1 MRKNNKR
8 SKTLTTTH
16 TDMQD
21 ILSQENNNE
30 TNTQNQTNQQ
40 HSRNE
45 STNFFDS
52 RGFSSELLSKTKIKF
67 FNNETN
73 PYSKIKKSVTSSY
86 LPKINSSASTMQKPN
101 KANIILIKNNQNQS
115 MINKN
120 GFRMSS
126 DAVLKRKINENALSQ
141 TKNINQVNLLQK
153 QSQLI
158 KKKNN
163 NNNNNNS
170 IHDNHV
176 IQRRNKKMA
185 TTQLIS
191 RNNTQQIVVVLNPH
205 SPLKNGHV
213 LIKNRSS
220 ADILESSRQHF
231 LSGEK
236 IHGNNSEKDI
246 HKKRAK
252 AYRQEYGDDIDCLP
266 SKNAAISQRGLDENR
281 QLKQNQDSYVLIEN
295 IFGLINFS
303 IFGVF
308 DGHGSNGHLV
318 SQFIKRRAEKYFSE
332 PTTYS
337 QKPHKTFTYEKI
349 LHYLKKN
356 NFEIITKFNEIVHN
370 ELEQDKIDINFSG
383 STCVI
388 VFYIRDILIV
398 SNCGDSR
405 AILVKDK
412 QKSKSKHHSHS
423 KYHYSAIQLSKDHKP
438 ELPLE
443 KERIESSGGAISQY
457 KEDNGEY
464 DGPMRVWVKGKDYPG
479 IATSRSIGDA
489 IAKKVGVVYEP
500 DIEMYEIDE
509 HVKYLVVAS
518 DGVWEFLSNK
528 DVMKIIKPYFKTGDV
543 EGACDEVVNKSIEK
557 WEKEEYGRDDITV
570 VVSFLGSPT
579 KTKGDIQVNK
589 LN

>member
-16 TDMQD
+16 TDMQNM
-21 ILSQENNNE
+21 LSQENNNE
-30 TNTQNQTNQQ
+30 TNTQNQTDQQ

-73 PYSKIKKSVTSSY
+73 PYSKTKKSATSSY
-86 LPKINSSASTMQKPN
+86 LPKINSNASSMQKPN

-126 DAVLKRKINENALSQ
+126 DAVLKRKINENASSQ

-158 KKKNN
+158 KS
-163 NNNNNNS
+163 NNNNNS

-191 RNNTQQIVVVLNPH
+191 RNNTKQIVVVLNPH

-213 LIKNRSS
+213 FIKNRSS
-220 ADILESSRQHF
+220 ADILESSRKHL

-236 IHGNNSEKDI
+236 IHNNNSEKDI

-252 AYRQEYGDDIDCLP
+252 AYQKEYGKDVECLP

-295 IFGLINFS
+295 IFGLVNFS

-318 SQFIKRRAEKYFSE
+318 SQFIKRRAEEYFSKQ
-332 PTTYS
+332 TTYS
-337 QKPHKTFTYEKI
+337 QKPHKTFTHEKI
-349 LHYLKKN
+349 LHCLKKN
-356 NFEIITKFNEIVHN
+356 NYEIITKFNEIVHN

-388 VFYIRDILIV
+388 VFRVCDTLIV

-405 AILVKDK
+405 AILIKE
-412 QKSKSKHHSHS
+412 KSKHRSHS
-423 KYHYSAIQLSKDHKP
+423 KYHYSAIQLSIDHKP

-443 KERIESSGGAISQY
+443 KERIENSGGAISRY
-457 KEDNGEY
+457 KEDNGEF

-479 IATSRSIGDA
+479 IATSRSIGDS

-500 DIEMYEIDE
+500 DIEMYDIDE

-518 DGVWEFLSNK
+518 DGVWEFLTNK
-528 DVMKIIKPYFKTGDV
+528 DVMKIIKPYFKSGDV

-570 VVSFLGSPT
+570 VVSFLGNPT
-579 KTKGDIQVNK
+579 KKKGDIQVNK